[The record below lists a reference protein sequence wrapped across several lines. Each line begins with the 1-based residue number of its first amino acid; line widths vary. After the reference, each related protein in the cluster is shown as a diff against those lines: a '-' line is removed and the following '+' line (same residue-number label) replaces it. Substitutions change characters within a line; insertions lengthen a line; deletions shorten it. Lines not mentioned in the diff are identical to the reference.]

1 MVVPCAA
8 QLSDPNNDEQVM
20 VPRRCSA
27 RIKTLKSDQEAQRQR
42 GARCRSIDNPPPK
55 TKVYSKKRKVDMT
68 PSQPVQVD
76 TTPSQ
81 PVLNDHAI
89 TVADPP
95 VNEHP
100 SGNDNDKSSHAR
112 VTDTLRKFNKHYLH
126 FVQEEEIRC
135 RRDQTDHKTKK
146 NSKSKE
152 VEDDGK
158 RSSKRPDLK
167 AITKM
172 ISEKEVL
179 NCQRI
184 GSIPGID
191 VGHQFFSRAEMVV
204 VRMHN
209 HWLNGIDYIGQAAGK
224 KEEYKGYSLPLAVS
238 IVVSGQYEDD
248 QDNYEEIVYTGQ
260 GGNDLLGNK
269 RQIKDQ
275 VMERGNLGLK
285 NCMEHSVPIRVTR
298 GHRCVNSYVGKVY
311 TYDGLYKVVNYWAE
325 KGISGFT
332 VYKFRLKRIEGQP
345 ALTTNQ
351 VSPLFIGLV
360 LPCKV
365 NARRSVWRYDS
376 ESKEFSLS
384 RAITQY
390 MECKYS
396 DAKHELKEKLSM
408 MSHNMYE
415 RSGCNED
422 LPLESCVEEYT
433 NKTSSYVLK
442 VVVSSSILYDA
453 ESWQVKISHVHK
465 IHFLLPLTDQI
476 VAFYSNLHLSY
487 AGFTYTRG
495 IIYAKGI
502 KLPSAPTGCNCRGS
516 CLDPRICSCAKL
528 NGSDFPYVHKDGGR
542 LIEPKAVVFECGPN
556 CGCGPACVNRTSQK
570 GLRYRL
576 EVFRTPYKGWG
587 VRSWDYIPSGATIC
601 EYIGL
606 LKKTDQ
612 IDPAADNNYVFD
624 IDCLQ
629 TMKGLDGREASVLL
643 FYCPDFRFLFSYV
656 IYRSSRISRRRRLG
670 EVSLP
675 GSWQKDAE
683 KTSDGGPE
691 YCIDA
696 VSVGNVSRFINHSCQ
711 PNLFVQCVLSTHHD
725 IGLARVVLMAA
736 DNIPPL
742 QELTYDYGYVLDSVL
757 DRDGKV
763 KQMACHCGAADCRK
777 RLF

>member
-1 MVVPCAA
+1 
-8 QLSDPNNDEQVM
+8 
-20 VPRRCSA
+20 
-27 RIKTLKSDQEAQRQR
+27 
-42 GARCRSIDNPPPK
+42 
-55 TKVYSKKRKVDMT
+55 
-68 PSQPVQVD
+68 
-76 TTPSQ
+76 
-81 PVLNDHAI
+81 
-89 TVADPP
+89 
-95 VNEHP
+95 
-100 SGNDNDKSSHAR
+100 
-112 VTDTLRKFNKHYLH
+112 
-126 FVQEEEIRC
+126 
-135 RRDQTDHKTKK
+135 
-146 NSKSKE
+146 
-152 VEDDGK
+152 
-158 RSSKRPDLK
+158 
-167 AITKM
+167 
-172 ISEKEVL
+172 
-179 NCQRI
+179 
-184 GSIPGID
+184 
-191 VGHQFFSRAEMVV
+191 MVV
-204 VRMHN
+204 VGFHN
-209 HWLNGIDYIGQAAGK
+209 HWLNGIDCVGQTAGK
-224 KEEYKGYSLPLAVS
+224 KGEYKGYNLPLAVS

-285 NCMEHSVPIRVTR
+285 NCMEHSVPVRVTR
-298 GHRCVNSYVGKVY
+298 GHRCVNSYVGRVY

-345 ALTTNQ
+345 VLTTNQ
-351 VSPLFIGLV
+351 VHFTRGCVPNSISEIRGLV
-360 LPCKV
+360 CE
-365 NARRSVWRYDS
+365 D
-376 ESKEFSLS
+376 
-384 RAITQY
+384 I
-390 MECKYS
+390 
-396 DAKHELKEKLSM
+396 
-408 MSHNMYE
+408 
-415 RSGCNED
+415 SGGLED
-422 LPLESCVEEYT
+422 IPIPAT
-433 NKTSSYVLK
+433 NLV
-442 VVVSSSILYDA
+442 DD
-453 ESWQVKISHVHK
+453 
-465 IHFLLPLTDQI
+465 PP
-476 VAFYSNLHLSY
+476 VAPT
-487 AGFTYTRG
+487 GFTYRSD
-495 IIYAKGI
+495 IICAKGI

-576 EVFRTPYKGWG
+576 EVFRTPNKGWG
-587 VRSWDYIPSGATIC
+587 VRSWDFVPSGATIC

-629 TMKGLDGREASVLL
+629 TMKGLDGRE
-643 FYCPDFRFLFSYV
+643 
-656 IYRSSRISRRRRLG
+656 RRLG

-675 GSWQKDAE
+675 GYWQKDVE

-696 VSVGNVSRFINHSCQ
+696 VSVGNVARFINHSCQ

-742 QELTYDYGYVLDSVL
+742 QELTYDYGYVLDSVM

-763 KQMACHCGAADCRK
+763 KQMACYCGAADCRK

>member
-135 RRDQTDHKTKK
+135 RRDQADHKTKK

-345 ALTTNQ
+345 VLTTNQ
-351 VSPLFIGLV
+351 VHFIRGCIPNSISEIRGLV
-360 LPCKV
+360 CE
-365 NARRSVWRYDS
+365 D
-376 ESKEFSLS
+376 
-384 RAITQY
+384 I
-390 MECKYS
+390 
-396 DAKHELKEKLSM
+396 
-408 MSHNMYE
+408 
-415 RSGCNED
+415 SGGLED
-422 LPLESCVEEYT
+422 IPIPAT
-433 NKTSSYVLK
+433 NLV
-442 VVVSSSILYDA
+442 DN
-453 ESWQVKISHVHK
+453 
-465 IHFLLPLTDQI
+465 PP
-476 VAFYSNLHLSY
+476 VAPT
-487 AGFTYTRG
+487 GFTYTRG

-629 TMKGLDGREASVLL
+629 TMKGLDGRE
-643 FYCPDFRFLFSYV
+643 
-656 IYRSSRISRRRRLG
+656 RRLG

>member
-55 TKVYSKKRKVDMT
+55 TKVYSKKRKVDTT

-135 RRDQTDHKTKK
+135 RRDQADHKAKK

-167 AITKM
+167 AITKFVQNLSLCSVNLLSSTDSYREKLADD
-172 ISEKEVL
+172 IRKGGFELSENWLHSSFKFLVA
-179 NCQRI
+179 
-184 GSIPGID
+184 GID

-345 ALTTNQ
+345 VLTTNQ

-360 LPCKV
+360 LPLVCE
-365 NARRSVWRYDS
+365 D
-376 ESKEFSLS
+376 
-384 RAITQY
+384 I
-390 MECKYS
+390 
-396 DAKHELKEKLSM
+396 
-408 MSHNMYE
+408 
-415 RSGCNED
+415 SGGLED
-422 LPLESCVEEYT
+422 IPIPAT
-433 NKTSSYVLK
+433 NLVDNPPVAPTGKF
-442 VVVSSSILYDA
+442 
-453 ESWQVKISHVHK
+453 Q
-465 IHFLLPLTDQI
+465 FLDIML
-476 VAFYSNLHLSY
+476 
-487 AGFTYTRG
+487 G

-643 FYCPDFRFLFSYV
+643 FYCPDFHFLFSYV
-656 IYRSSRISRRRRLG
+656 MYRRLG

>member
-135 RRDQTDHKTKK
+135 RRDQADHKTKK

-345 ALTTNQ
+345 VLTTNQ

-384 RAITQY
+384 RAITRY

-396 DAKHELKEKLSM
+396 DAKHEVGVEVRLNARIIPKRGSIKYILFEAVFPTPFLK
-408 MSHNMYE
+408 YE
-415 RSGCNED
+415 
-422 LPLESCVEEYT
+422 
-433 NKTSSYVLK
+433 
-442 VVVSSSILYDA
+442 
-453 ESWQVKISHVHK
+453 
-465 IHFLLPLTDQI
+465 
-476 VAFYSNLHLSY
+476 
-487 AGFTYTRG
+487 GFTYTRG

-528 NGSDFPYVHKDGGR
+528 NGSDFPYVHKDGGSLSSQAVQAPKLFMALLPVGVILKAV

-629 TMKGLDGREASVLL
+629 TMKGLDGREAS
-643 FYCPDFRFLFSYV
+643 
-656 IYRSSRISRRRRLG
+656 RRLG

>member
-1 MVVPCAA
+1 MVVPCVVRE
-8 QLSDPNNDEQVM
+8 LSDPNDECTEAVA
-20 VPRRCSA
+20 PRRCSM
-27 RIKTLKSDQEAQRQR
+27 RIKTLKSEEQ
-42 GARCRSIDNPPPK
+42 ARCRSSIVEPK
-55 TKVYSKKRKVDMT
+55 VFKKRKVDT
-68 PSQPVQVD
+68 PS
-76 TTPSQ
+76 SQ
-81 PVLNDHAI
+81 AV
-89 TVADPP
+89 V
-95 VNEHP
+95 
-100 SGNDNDKSSHAR
+100 DNDVVTDHPVVAEASQSQSPQLNGNGIEKSAHAR
-112 VTDTLRKFNKHYLH
+112 VTETIRRFNKHYLH

-135 RRDQTDHKTKK
+135 ERAKADQKAKKT
-146 NSKSKE
+146 SKSKE
-152 VEDDGK
+152 AEDDGK

-167 AITKM
+167 AISKM

-179 NCQRI
+179 NTQRI

-204 VRMHN
+204 VGFHN
-209 HWLNGIDYIGQAAGK
+209 HWLNGIDCVGQSSGRKA
-224 KEEYKGYSLPLAVS
+224 EYQGYKLPLAVS

-248 QDNYEEIVYTGQ
+248 QDNYEEVVYTGQ

-285 NCMEHSVPIRVTR
+285 NCMEHSVAVRVTR

-311 TYDGLYKVVNYWAE
+311 TYDGLYKVVNHWAE

-332 VYKFRLKRIEGQP
+332 VFKFRLKRVEGQP
-345 ALTTNQ
+345 VLTTNQ
-351 VSPLFIGLV
+351 VHFTRGSIPNSISEIRGLV
-360 LPCKV
+360 CE
-365 NARRSVWRYDS
+365 D
-376 ESKEFSLS
+376 
-384 RAITQY
+384 I
-390 MECKYS
+390 
-396 DAKHELKEKLSM
+396 
-408 MSHNMYE
+408 
-415 RSGCNED
+415 SGGLED
-422 LPLESCVEEYT
+422 IPIPAT
-433 NKTSSYVLK
+433 NLV
-442 VVVSSSILYDA
+442 DD
-453 ESWQVKISHVHK
+453 
-465 IHFLLPLTDQI
+465 PP
-476 VAFYSNLHLSY
+476 VAPT
-487 AGFTYTRG
+487 GFTYSRD

-502 KLPSAPTGCNCRGS
+502 KFPSAPTGCNCRGS
-516 CLDPRICSCAKL
+516 CLDPRVCSCAKL

-576 EVFRTPYKGWG
+576 EVFRTPNKGWG

-601 EYIGL
+601 EYIGF

-629 TMKGLDGREASVLL
+629 TMKGLDGRE
-643 FYCPDFRFLFSYV
+643 
-656 IYRSSRISRRRRLG
+656 RRLG

-675 GSWQKDAE
+675 GYWQKDVE
-683 KTSDGGPE
+683 KASDGGPE

-696 VSVGNVSRFINHSCQ
+696 VSVGNVARFINHSCQ

-742 QELTYDYGYVLDSVL
+742 QELTYDYGYILDSVM

-763 KQMACHCGAADCRK
+763 KQMSCHCGAADCRK

>member
-1 MVVPCAA
+1 MVVPE
-8 QLSDPNNDEQVM
+8 LSDPNDVCTEAL

-27 RIKTLKSDQEAQRQR
+27 RIKSLKTEQRQR
-42 GARCRSIDNPPPK
+42 ARCSPIDDPALQKK
-55 TKVYSKKRKVDMT
+55 TKVYKKKKVDT
-68 PSQPVQVD
+68 PSQSVDNDVTVTNVAGPNDCTHHPVPQA
-76 TTPSQ
+76 SQ
-81 PVLNDHAI
+81 SPHLSG
-89 TVADPP
+89 
-95 VNEHP
+95 
-100 SGNDNDKSSHAR
+100 SGNGNEKSSHVR
-112 VTDTLRKFNKHYLH
+112 VTETIRRFNKHYLH

-135 RRDQTDHKTKK
+135 GGPQAHQKK
-146 NSKSKE
+146 KKKSKSK
-152 VEDDGK
+152 VSSPRQKSKSKGAKDDGK

-167 AITKM
+167 AVSKM
-172 ISEKEVL
+172 KSAKEVL
-179 NCQRI
+179 NVERI

-204 VRMHN
+204 VGFHN
-209 HWLNGIDYIGQAAGK
+209 HWLNGIDCVAQSAGRK
-224 KEEYKGYSLPLAVS
+224 GVFKGYRLPLAVS

-269 RQIKDQ
+269 HQIKDQ
-275 VMERGNLGLK
+275 IMERGNLGLK
-285 NCMEHSVPIRVTR
+285 NCMEHSVPVRVTR

-345 ALTTNQ
+345 VLTTNQ
-351 VSPLFIGLV
+351 VHFTRGCIPNSVSEIRGLV
-360 LPCKV
+360 CEDISGGLEDIPIPATNLV
-365 NARRSVWRYDS
+365 DDPPVAPTGLTY
-376 ESKEFSLS
+376 S
-384 RAITQY
+384 RDVI
-390 MECKYS
+390 C
-396 DAKHELKEKLSM
+396 
-408 MSHNMYE
+408 
-415 RSGCNED
+415 
-422 LPLESCVEEYT
+422 
-433 NKTSSYVLK
+433 
-442 VVVSSSILYDA
+442 
-453 ESWQVKISHVHK
+453 
-465 IHFLLPLTDQI
+465 
-476 VAFYSNLHLSY
+476 
-487 AGFTYTRG
+487 
-495 IIYAKGI
+495 AKGI

-516 CLDPRICSCAKL
+516 CLDPRVCSCAKL

-570 GLRYRL
+570 GVTYRL
-576 EVFRTPYKGWG
+576 EVFRTPNKGWG

-601 EYIGL
+601 EYTGL
-606 LKKTDQ
+606 LKKIDQ

-629 TMKGLDGREASVLL
+629 TMKGLDGRE
-643 FYCPDFRFLFSYV
+643 
-656 IYRSSRISRRRRLG
+656 RRLG

-675 GSWQKDAE
+675 GYWQKDVE

-696 VSVGNVSRFINHSCQ
+696 VSVGNVARFINHSCQ

-742 QELTYDYGYVLDSVL
+742 QELTYDYGYVLDSVM

-763 KQMACHCGAADCRK
+763 KQMACYCGAADCRK

>member
-1 MVVPCAA
+1 MVVPCVAE
-8 QLSDPNNDEQVM
+8 LSDPNDEAM

-27 RIKTLKSDQEAQRQR
+27 RIRNLKSEQEAQRER
-42 GARCRSIDNPPPK
+42 LRRSIDDPALEKK
-55 TKVYSKKRKVDMT
+55 TKVHKKAKVDT
-68 PSQPVQVD
+68 PSQPDV
-76 TTPSQ
+76 
-81 PVLNDHAI
+81 
-89 TVADPP
+89 TVAP
-95 VNEHP
+95 VDDNNVADCTDHP
-100 SGNDNDKSSHAR
+100 LPESPLLSGNGNEKSAHVR
-112 VTDTLRKFNKHYLH
+112 VTETIRRFNKHYLH
-126 FVQEEEIRC
+126 FVQ
-135 RRDQTDHKTKK
+135 DAD
-146 NSKSKE
+146 
-152 VEDDGK
+152 DDGK
-158 RSSKRPDLK
+158 RNSKRPDLK
-167 AITKM
+167 AISKM
-172 ISEKEVL
+172 ISAKEVL
-179 NCQRI
+179 NLVRI

-204 VRMHN
+204 VGFHN
-209 HWLNGIDYIGQAAGK
+209 HWLNGIDCVGQTAGK
-224 KEEYKGYSLPLAVS
+224 KGEYKGYNLPLAVS

-285 NCMEHSVPIRVTR
+285 NCMEHSVPVRVTR
-298 GHRCVNSYVGKVY
+298 GHRCVNSYVGRVY

-345 ALTTNQ
+345 VLTTNQ
-351 VSPLFIGLV
+351 VHFTRGCVPNSISEIRGLV
-360 LPCKV
+360 CE
-365 NARRSVWRYDS
+365 D
-376 ESKEFSLS
+376 
-384 RAITQY
+384 I
-390 MECKYS
+390 
-396 DAKHELKEKLSM
+396 
-408 MSHNMYE
+408 
-415 RSGCNED
+415 SGGLED
-422 LPLESCVEEYT
+422 IPIPAT
-433 NKTSSYVLK
+433 NLV
-442 VVVSSSILYDA
+442 DD
-453 ESWQVKISHVHK
+453 
-465 IHFLLPLTDQI
+465 PP
-476 VAFYSNLHLSY
+476 VAPT
-487 AGFTYTRG
+487 GFTYRSD
-495 IIYAKGI
+495 IICAKGI

-576 EVFRTPYKGWG
+576 EVFRTPNKGWG
-587 VRSWDYIPSGATIC
+587 VRSWDFVPSGATIC

-629 TMKGLDGREASVLL
+629 TMKGLDGRE
-643 FYCPDFRFLFSYV
+643 
-656 IYRSSRISRRRRLG
+656 RRLG

-675 GSWQKDAE
+675 GYWQKDVE

-696 VSVGNVSRFINHSCQ
+696 VSVGNVARFINHSCQ

-742 QELTYDYGYVLDSVL
+742 QELTYDYGYVLDSVM

-763 KQMACHCGAADCRK
+763 KQMACYCGAADCRK

>member
-1 MVVPCAA
+1 MVVPCVVRE
-8 QLSDPNNDEQVM
+8 LSDPNDECTEAVA
-20 VPRRCSA
+20 PRRCSM
-27 RIKTLKSDQEAQRQR
+27 RIKTLKSEEQ
-42 GARCRSIDNPPPK
+42 ARCRSSIVEPK
-55 TKVYSKKRKVDMT
+55 VFKKRKVDT
-68 PSQPVQVD
+68 PS
-76 TTPSQ
+76 SQ
-81 PVLNDHAI
+81 AV
-89 TVADPP
+89 V
-95 VNEHP
+95 
-100 SGNDNDKSSHAR
+100 DNDVVTDHPVVAEASQSQSPQINGNAIEKSAHAR
-112 VTDTLRKFNKHYLH
+112 VTETIRRFNKHYLH
-126 FVQEEEIRC
+126 FVQVGNTYVQEA
-135 RRDQTDHKTKK
+135 
-146 NSKSKE
+146 
-152 VEDDGK
+152 EDDGK

-167 AITKM
+167 AISKACSLFNRSTSVLLTINEKSLQM

-179 NCQRI
+179 NTQRI

-204 VRMHN
+204 VGFHN
-209 HWLNGIDYIGQAAGK
+209 HWLNGIDCVGQSSGRKA
-224 KEEYKGYSLPLAVS
+224 EYKGYKLPLAVS

-248 QDNYEEIVYTGQ
+248 QDNYEEVVYTGQ

-285 NCMEHSVPIRVTR
+285 NCMEHSVAVRVTR

-311 TYDGLYKVVNYWAE
+311 TYDGLYKVVNHWAE

-332 VYKFRLKRIEGQP
+332 VFKFRLKRVEGQP
-345 ALTTNQ
+345 VLTTNQ
-351 VSPLFIGLV
+351 DISGGL
-360 LPCKV
+360 
-365 NARRSVWRYDS
+365 
-376 ESKEFSLS
+376 
-384 RAITQY
+384 
-390 MECKYS
+390 
-396 DAKHELKEKLSM
+396 
-408 MSHNMYE
+408 
-415 RSGCNED
+415 ED
-422 LPLESCVEEYT
+422 IPIPAT
-433 NKTSSYVLK
+433 NLV
-442 VVVSSSILYDA
+442 DD
-453 ESWQVKISHVHK
+453 
-465 IHFLLPLTDQI
+465 PP
-476 VAFYSNLHLSY
+476 VAPT
-487 AGFTYTRG
+487 GKD

-516 CLDPRICSCAKL
+516 CLDPRVCSCAKL

-576 EVFRTPYKGWG
+576 EVFRTPNKGWG

-601 EYIGL
+601 EYIGF
-606 LKKTDQ
+606 LKKIDQ

-629 TMKGLDGREASVLL
+629 TMEGLDGREASVQI
-643 FYCPDFRFLFSYV
+643 FDCSDFLFLFSYV
-656 IYRSSRISRRRRLG
+656 IDISSRISQRAFPILLCQRSGIRTIQFSPIWALVLLFGFVFLSTYDFLQRRLG

-675 GSWQKDAE
+675 GYWQKDVE

-696 VSVGNVSRFINHSCQ
+696 VSVGNVARFINHSCQ

-742 QELTYDYGYVLDSVL
+742 QELTYDYGYILDSVM

-763 KQMACHCGAADCRK
+763 KQMSCHCGAADCRK

>member
-1 MVVPCAA
+1 MVVPCVAE
-8 QLSDPNNDEQVM
+8 LSDPNDEAM

-27 RIKTLKSDQEAQRQR
+27 RIKNLKSEQEAQRERLRQR
-42 GARCRSIDNPPPK
+42 RSIDDPALEKK
-55 TKVYSKKRKVDMT
+55 TKVYKKGKVDT
-68 PSQPVQVD
+68 PSQPDV
-76 TTPSQ
+76 
-81 PVLNDHAI
+81 
-89 TVADPP
+89 TVAP
-95 VNEHP
+95 VYDNNDLTVTNVADCTDHP
-100 SGNDNDKSSHAR
+100 VPESPHLSGNGNEKSAHVR
-112 VTDTLRKFNKHYLH
+112 VTEAIRTFNKHYLH

-135 RRDQTDHKTKK
+135 GRAQADQKTKK

-152 VEDDGK
+152 AEDDGK

-167 AITKM
+167 AISKM
-172 ISEKEVL
+172 ISAKEVL
-179 NCQRI
+179 NLERI

-204 VRMHN
+204 VGFHN
-209 HWLNGIDYIGQAAGK
+209 HWLNGIDCVGQSAGK
-224 KEEYKGYSLPLAVS
+224 KGEYKGYSLPLAVS

-248 QDNYEEIVYTGQ
+248 QDNYEEVVYTGQ

-285 NCMEHSVPIRVTR
+285 NCMEHSVPVRVTR

-345 ALTTNQ
+345 VLTTNQ
-351 VSPLFIGLV
+351 VHFTRGCVPNSISEIRGLV
-360 LPCKV
+360 CE
-365 NARRSVWRYDS
+365 D
-376 ESKEFSLS
+376 
-384 RAITQY
+384 I
-390 MECKYS
+390 
-396 DAKHELKEKLSM
+396 
-408 MSHNMYE
+408 
-415 RSGCNED
+415 SGGLED
-422 LPLESCVEEYT
+422 IPIPAT
-433 NKTSSYVLK
+433 NLV
-442 VVVSSSILYDA
+442 DD
-453 ESWQVKISHVHK
+453 
-465 IHFLLPLTDQI
+465 PP
-476 VAFYSNLHLSY
+476 VAPT
-487 AGFTYTRG
+487 GFTYRRD
-495 IIYAKGI
+495 IICAKGI

-516 CLDPRICSCAKL
+516 CLDPRVCSCAKL

-576 EVFRTPYKGWG
+576 EVFRTPNKGWG

-629 TMKGLDGREASVLL
+629 TMKGLDGRE
-643 FYCPDFRFLFSYV
+643 
-656 IYRSSRISRRRRLG
+656 RRLG

-675 GSWQKDAE
+675 GYWQKDVE

-696 VSVGNVSRFINHSCQ
+696 VSVGNVARFINHSCQ

-736 DNIPPL
+736 DNIPPM
-742 QELTYDYGYVLDSVL
+742 QELTYDYGYVLDSVM

-763 KQMACHCGAADCRK
+763 KQMACYCGAADCRK